1 MNHWGPTPWA
11 TFLSKS
17 PVAFKITSISISFE
31 KRATKKLH
39 ENILRRERRG
49 ACCVAVWGLEP
60 TEGGLWSSVSSCGPR
75 LSCSRASATSPRR
88 TRHCCRQQL
97 HKKVSAIC
105 MQLALSLLASSFI
118 HSSKFL
124 LYLSWSLYC
133 PDHDDLLLLLSAAH
147 QLLEDLSR
155 NATNHDD

>member
-1 MNHWGPTPWA
+1 MNHWGQRSHPRVQLHLRLQATP
-11 TFLSKS
+11 LISKRG
-17 PVAFKITSISISFE
+17 PQ
-31 KRATKKLH
+31 KKLH

-97 HKKVSAIC
+97 HKKASAIC
-105 MQLALSLLASSFI
+105 MQLALSLLAFF

-124 LYLSWSLYC
+124 LYLSESLYC